1 MLKIAV
7 LSGKGGTGKTFVSTN
22 LSNVIANCTLL
33 DNDVEEPNAR
43 LFFEGEVTN
52 SSPVSLKFPKI
63 DRSLCNNCRLC
74 VDECRFNAI
83 AFLGKPLIFE
93 NICHNCG
100 LCAYICPTGAIS
112 EVDKEIGHIETLE
125 VKANLTVKSGFLNLL
140 EESGTP
146 IISALNEENKEGT
159 VVVDCPPG
167 SSCLTMEAIRDSDFN
182 LLVSEDTNFSF
193 DNFLLVYK
201 LSELFNKPTAIV
213 INKKT
218 LDVSSKLVEFA
229 KEKNIPIL
237 LEVPFSKEI
246 AKINGVGNLITNE
259 LPEYRDIF
267 TKLYK
272 DILLEVKK

>member
-1 MLKIAV
+1 
-7 LSGKGGTGKTFVSTN
+7 
-22 LSNVIANCTLL
+22 
-33 DNDVEEPNAR
+33 
-43 LFFEGEVTN
+43 
-52 SSPVSLKFPKI
+52 
-63 DRSLCNNCRLC
+63 
-74 VDECRFNAI
+74 
-83 AFLGKPLIFE
+83 
-93 NICHNCG
+93 
-100 LCAYICPTGAIS
+100 
-112 EVDKEIGHIETLE
+112 
-125 VKANLTVKSGFLNLL
+125 
-140 EESGTP
+140 
-146 IISALNEENKEGT
+146 
-159 VVVDCPPG
+159 
-167 SSCLTMEAIRDSDFN
+167 MEAIRDSDFN